1 MMRAVA
7 GLAAAQGA
15 ALAAGTAAKSAEARE
30 VRTETMLAAMAV
42 GEILAGVRAKA
53 RMAVGA
59 KMEHRVAAA
68 SQAALVTAAMV
79 MFAAEMAK
87 ETVAAARAW
96 AAMKMAIA
104 TAMAAELLSM
114 MQAVRRNVR
123 RARAQLVVMMETA
136 EWRRSARSSS
146 TQCWAVPRPCT
157 HSAHQTRLHQPLPPG
172 AEECQT
178 ATPSG
183 HVHGAGPLQKTAR
196 TVRRVAAQ
204 RGEAAVSPRQRS
216 SRRATCWRC
225 CHRWQRG
232 ASQGDYQAPRLG
244 CTPRSRPL
252 ARRARHRAPPP
263 TVRPWLTV
271 HHGRL

>member
-1 MMRAVA
+1 MGA
-7 GLAAAQGA
+7 LA
-15 ALAAGTAAKSAEARE
+15 ALAAAVEARAAS
-30 VRTETMLAAMAV
+30 LAAWAV
-42 GEILAGVRAKA
+42 SL
-53 RMAVGA
+53 
-59 KMEHRVAAA
+59 VA
-68 SQAALVTAAMV
+68 M
-79 MFAAEMAK
+79 
-87 ETVAAARAW
+87 
-96 AAMKMAIA
+96 
-104 TAMAAELLSM
+104 
-114 MQAVRRNVR
+114 
-123 RARAQLVVMMETA
+123 A

-146 TQCWAVPRPCT
+146 TQCWAAPRPCT
-157 HSAHQTRLHQPLPPG
+157 HSAHQTHLHQPLPPG

-263 TVRPWLTV
+263 TVRPSLTLR
-271 HHGRL
+271 HGRL